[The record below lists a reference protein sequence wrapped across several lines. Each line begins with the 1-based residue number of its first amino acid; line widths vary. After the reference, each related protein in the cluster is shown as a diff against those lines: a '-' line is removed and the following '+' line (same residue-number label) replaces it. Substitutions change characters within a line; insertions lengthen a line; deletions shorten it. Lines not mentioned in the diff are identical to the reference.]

1 MRGSI
6 VFSEKSKLRKNSL
19 ELIVLIVFFIFS
31 LRVINWFEHPYILC
45 SGDLRPP
52 LSKEAF
58 TKRTAYVWDNTD
70 FGLPSIY
77 VPRILNPFFLI
88 ITFFQSFGADLYFSQ
103 IIAVFLMYFVTSILM
118 YNFVKVITNGDT
130 VASFTAAIFLTANVF
145 LINDREVTAIEFIG
159 TTLMV
164 LPCILMFSKALKLQS
179 YKLMAISGMLCVLTY
194 ATFPNYRTTL
204 ICLIMLCLILLFFL
218 IGNGIRI
225 EFHRKISI
233 KMNFSLFHM
242 EALAIFAIAFLLT
255 SIWVFNITFSNF
267 DLFIGTYRELS
278 TPWFIGGRE
287 IHFVMR
293 LIARWGFDS
302 GALGSP
308 YLPYKDVYLKDPLM
322 VFLSFLPV
330 IIAFMSMLLPKNRKL
345 AIFFGI
351 FAIIFLTLT
360 SGFSFIKYGE
370 SIYFDLMGLPLL
382 KSFREASNWIFFVVI
397 CFAILIGYSVSTFCQ
412 AMRNRTLKVLII
424 CAFILLFS
432 YISYP
437 LTTGDVA
444 RNWLNP
450 HVKGSYLP
458 ISYKE
463 LDNMLPNNYWNIL
476 FPQRSTYVV
485 YNFSNIPFACGNP
498 YPLIFSKPIIT
509 GCGTEY
515 LKSPS
520 LEIIN
525 KIYKYAL
532 TEIEQTASLK
542 GRASASSNETDE
554 FTPDKAIDGNR
565 ETRWSSK
572 IGCPQ
577 WFEIEWDNIQKIT
590 RLNVFFES
598 AYADDYNIDFWD
610 GSAWTTIINIK
621 NNTSTRVEHVFLQPI
636 TTTKLRLVFT
646 RASSF
651 GSVSIWEVEVYAET
665 EALPKFLGMLGIKNI
680 VLEKNIIYG
689 NCTSPNELKH
699 KLRNSESFRLIKEWE
714 EIELYEN
721 RYALQRI
728 YAADNI
734 INHVDIDEMYE
745 AIEYLEWDVL
755 NHTVFASSSV
765 LNEALSEA
773 LVMPE
778 NLVWE
783 EISPTNYNVNVYS
796 RGPFILVLLES
807 YSSSWKLRVNDK
819 LIPET
824 NHFMVNSYANGW
836 IVNET
841 GNLTL
846 YIYYETQETLKIS
859 VIASVI
865 APTSLIMALS
875 RRELHKAAQK
885 ISGRVKRVFR
895 NLKITK
901 LKFRA

>member
-1 MRGSI
+1 MLS
-6 VFSEKSKLRKNSL
+6 SK
-19 ELIVLIVFFIFS
+19 
-31 LRVINWFEHPYILC
+31 
-45 SGDLRPP
+45 
-52 LSKEAF
+52 
-58 TKRTAYVWDNTD
+58 
-70 FGLPSIY
+70 
-77 VPRILNPFFLI
+77 
-88 ITFFQSFGADLYFSQ
+88 
-103 IIAVFLMYFVTSILM
+103 
-118 YNFVKVITNGDT
+118 
-130 VASFTAAIFLTANVF
+130 
-145 LINDREVTAIEFIG
+145 
-159 TTLMV
+159 
-164 LPCILMFSKALKLQS
+164 
-179 YKLMAISGMLCVLTY
+179 
-194 ATFPNYRTTL
+194 
-204 ICLIMLCLILLFFL
+204 
-218 IGNGIRI
+218 
-225 EFHRKISI
+225 
-233 KMNFSLFHM
+233 
-242 EALAIFAIAFLLT
+242 
-255 SIWVFNITFSNF
+255 
-267 DLFIGTYRELS
+267 
-278 TPWFIGGRE
+278 
-287 IHFVMR
+287 
-293 LIARWGFDS
+293 
-302 GALGSP
+302 
-308 YLPYKDVYLKDPLM
+308 
-322 VFLSFLPV
+322 
-330 IIAFMSMLLPKNRKL
+330 
-345 AIFFGI
+345 
-351 FAIIFLTLT
+351 
-360 SGFSFIKYGE
+360 
-370 SIYFDLMGLPLL
+370 
-382 KSFREASNWIFFVVI
+382 
-397 CFAILIGYSVSTFCQ
+397 
-412 AMRNRTLKVLII
+412 
-424 CAFILLFS
+424 
-432 YISYP
+432 
-437 LTTGDVA
+437 
-444 RNWLNP
+444 
-450 HVKGSYLP
+450 
-458 ISYKE
+458 
-463 LDNMLPNNYWNIL
+463 YWNIL
-476 FPQRSTYVV
+476 FPQRAVYVV
-485 YNFSNIPFACGNP
+485 YNFSGIPFACGNP
-498 YPLIFSKPIIT
+498 YPLIFSEPLIW
-509 GCGTEY
+509 GGGTEY
-515 LKSPS
+515 VESQNSALINQIYRHAIADIKYRNISP
-520 LEIIN
+520 
-525 KIYKYAL
+525 
-532 TEIEQTASLK
+532 K
-542 GRASASSNETDE
+542 GIATASSNESE
-554 FTPDKAIDGNR
+554 NFTPEKAIDCR
-565 ETRWSSK
+565 LETRWSS
-572 IGCPQ
+572 GYGTPQ
-577 WFEIEWDNIQKIT
+577 WFEIEWSKPSRVTIVNIY
-590 RLNVFFES
+590 FGF

-621 NNTSTRVEHVFLQPI
+621 NNTSTRVEHVFPQPI

-734 INHVDIDEMYE
+734 INHADIDEMYE

-846 YIYYETQETLKIS
+846 YIYYETQETLKMS

-885 ISGRVKRVFR
+885 ISGKVKRVFR